1 MKKRRMKMISKLKT
15 LSEYLSEKDVW
26 QAIYDI
32 KPYSFITDP
41 VDMTAMQT
49 IEYGQRSVLTAF
61 DNIPASLVAKYIV
74 AIYGSKWDN
83 LLHIETLGM
92 NMAAG
97 ATQSV
102 KGSQSSNV
110 DQTGTTNTTNKV
122 GAYNSDTLI
131 DDSGAD
137 NNSATETVTTKTND
151 SEMETISYE
160 NLFNNLSLEQQT
172 NILKVAK
179 QDVASYLTLSIY
191 S

>member
-1 MKKRRMKMISKLKT
+1 MKKRRMKMGSELKT
-15 LSEYLSEKDVW
+15 LSEYLSEKDIW

-32 KPYSFITDP
+32 KPYSFIADP

-61 DNIPASLVAKYIV
+61 DNIPVSLVAKYIV

-97 ATQSV
+97 DTQNV

-110 DQTGTTNTTNKV
+110 DQTGTNNTTNKV
-122 GAYNSDTLI
+122 GAYNSATLI

-151 SEMETISYE
+151 SEVETISYE

>member
-1 MKKRRMKMISKLKT
+1 MKKRRMKMGSELKT

-26 QAIYDI
+26 QAIYSI

-61 DNIPASLVAKYIV
+61 DNIPVDLVAKYIV

-97 ATQSV
+97 GTQNV

-110 DQTGTTNTTNKV
+110 DQTGANNTTNKV

-151 SEMETISYE
+151 SEVETISYE

>member
-1 MKKRRMKMISKLKT
+1 MKKRRMKMGSELKT
-15 LSEYLSEKDVW
+15 LSEYLSEKDIW

-49 IEYGQRSVLTAF
+49 IEYGQRSVLSVF
-61 DNIPASLVAKYIV
+61 DDTPVGLVAKYIV